1 MVDDDGELCA
11 ELRRQH
17 VKMHGDGKNQTT
29 SVPHTRDY
37 KRTAGDLN
45 EGGCILVAYRV
56 PKNKVKKKGAPN
68 GKTTGAKLVRSCDAD
83 VFGQVGVYVSRL
95 EAHAQLAAF
104 RDKISGKGRGGGS
117 KPLAQRNQPA
127 QSPSP
132 TSTRSLTQTDDVA
145 PERIDR
151 IVHSCVERMVRA
163 IVATTGVAADEF
175 WSAGGTSALAT
186 VRRRAID
193 AVGHTNV
200 HLLVKVDTPVPVPV
214 PVAAPSLMGEWL
226 SIQGPLFREAKRAA
240 KRGGRRHSGTVKAAK
255 RIIFSRRART
265 YRRALTQL
273 YNEGSCSFEKIINM
287 VGTYKTH
294 RNAVDFDSAFLKA
307 LGEGAVIA
315 HPGTMAHHETY
326 HQSILDVKRSQ
337 KEFAAHTVVSPSKG
351 RDLEPVAINADREH
365 GVVLKRQ
372 RLQDAAEWTTSVLK
386 RMKLV

>member
-1 MVDDDGELCA
+1 MLHMVQVKCHPEIAGEGVEYDWGCSKLDF
-11 ELRRQH
+11 RRT
-17 VKMHGDGKNQTT
+17 N
-29 SVPHTRDY
+29 
-37 KRTAGDLN
+37 L
-45 EGGCILVAYRV
+45 LV
-56 PKNKVKKKGAPN
+56 PKK
-68 GKTTGAKLVRSCDAD
+68 
-83 VFGQVGVYVSRL
+83 F
-95 EAHAQLAAF
+95 
-104 RDKISGKGRGGGS
+104 
-117 KPLAQRNQPA
+117 
-127 QSPSP
+127 
-132 TSTRSLTQTDDVA
+132 
-145 PERIDR
+145 
-151 IVHSCVERMVRA
+151 
-163 IVATTGVAADEF
+163 
-175 WSAGGTSALAT
+175 
-186 VRRRAID
+186 
-193 AVGHTNV
+193 HTNV
-200 HLLVKVDTPVPVPV
+200 M
-214 PVAAPSLMGEWL
+214 ASLAT
-226 SIQGPLFREAKRAA
+226 IT
-240 KRGGRRHSGTVKAAK
+240 RRK

-351 RDLEPVAINADREH
+351 RDLKPVAINADREH

>member
-1 MVDDDGELCA
+1 ML
-11 ELRRQH
+11 
-17 VKMHGDGKNQTT
+17 HGDGKNQTT

-104 RDKISGKGRGGGS
+104 REIISGKGRGGGS

-255 RIIFSRRART
+255 RI
-265 YRRALTQL
+265 RRALVTTKKFEALQDWRARQIATLDATQ
-273 YNEGSCSFEKIINM
+273 
-287 VGTYKTH
+287 
-294 RNAVDFDSAFLKA
+294 
-307 LGEGAVIA
+307 
-315 HPGTMAHHETY
+315 
-326 HQSILDVKRSQ
+326 RSQ
-337 KEFAAHTVVSPSKG
+337 KYFTLVRGREGELPPSHAG
-351 RDLEPVAINADREH
+351 DLSRVQT
-365 GVVLKRQ
+365 L
-372 RLQDAAEWTTSVLK
+372 RLQRVVGALTYYYRISGRRSRT
-386 RMKLV
+386 

>member
-29 SVPHTRDY
+29 SVPFARDY
-37 KRTAGDLN
+37 SVRAGDLP
-45 EGGCILVAYRV
+45 EGSFILVAYKCR
-56 PKNKVKKKGAPN
+56 KHQVKTKSAPSLKKGA
-68 GKTTGAKLVRSCDAD
+68 KQVRSCETD
-83 VFGQVGVYVSRL
+83 VFGKQHGVYASQL

-104 RDKISGKGRGGGS
+104 REIISGKGRGGGS

-200 HLLVKVDTPVPVPV
+200 HLLEITCITSLIREPTEPATKRLSRRTLFPRSPTPTPV
-214 PVAAPSLMGEWL
+214 
-226 SIQGPLFREAKRAA
+226 F
-240 KRGGRRHSGTVKAAK
+240 
-255 RIIFSRRART
+255 
-265 YRRALTQL
+265 
-273 YNEGSCSFEKIINM
+273 
-287 VGTYKTH
+287 
-294 RNAVDFDSAFLKA
+294 
-307 LGEGAVIA
+307 
-315 HPGTMAHHETY
+315 
-326 HQSILDVKRSQ
+326 
-337 KEFAAHTVVSPSKG
+337 
-351 RDLEPVAINADREH
+351 
-365 GVVLKRQ
+365 
-372 RLQDAAEWTTSVLK
+372 
-386 RMKLV
+386 